1 VGRTSRSAAD
11 VHVGLKRVLQDPRT
25 VENPRSVPCV
35 RHVVARDGEGVMRT

>member
-1 VGRTSRSAAD
+1 MFKNVIIRQSEE
-11 VHVGLKRVLQDPRT
+11 KERVLEDPRT